1 MACSP
6 VDVPRREA
14 AIAQALANKLEQR
27 AKDRAEA
34 AAKARAEN
42 EAFTKEFL
50 NKAREVF
57 ELIDKDDSGSLAI
70 DEITTA
76 VKSDKVVKDFLKTC
90 GDETLMFLLQPKRLD
105 HALRELDTDGSGE
118 VDIDEWE
125 EAIRRGL
132 SKRLEQ
138 LADERERR
146 ERAAAAEDEA
156 FSAEFLF
163 AARKVFMMID
173 EDDSGTL
180 TKEEIT
186 TAVKANKEVI
196 DFLVNCGNPNLQYL
210 LVPARLEAALAELD
224 TDRSG
229 EVDLPEW
236 YCARRPVLCLRV
248 SCHPTGFVLTR
259 RHTQGG
265 RHRERPQ
272 EQARGQE
279 EGARGGGRG
288 GAARDR
294 GVHGPLHGGGPALL

>member
-118 VDIDEWE
+118 VDIDEC
-125 EAIRRGL
+125 A
-132 SKRLEQ
+132 
-138 LADERERR
+138 
-146 ERAAAAEDEA
+146 
-156 FSAEFLF
+156 
-163 AARKVFMMID
+163 
-173 EDDSGTL
+173 
-180 TKEEIT
+180 
-186 TAVKANKEVI
+186 
-196 DFLVNCGNPNLQYL
+196 
-210 LVPARLEAALAELD
+210 
-224 TDRSG
+224 
-229 EVDLPEW
+229 
-236 YCARRPVLCLRV
+236 ARRPTRHAIDGHRLMRAQGRRRSAGACRSASSSSPTSASAASAPRPRRTRPFRPN
-248 SCHPTGFVLTR
+248 SCSPR
-259 RHTQGG
+259 
-265 RHRERPQ
+265 
-272 EQARGQE
+272 ARSS
-279 EGARGGGRG
+279 R
-288 GAARDR
+288 
-294 GVHGPLHGGGPALL
+294 

>member
-105 HALRELDTDGSGE
+105 HALRELDTIVVALRKEGGE
-118 VDIDEWE
+118 L
-125 EAIRRGL
+125 R
-132 SKRLEQ
+132 
-138 LADERERR
+138 RERR
-146 ERAAAAEDEA
+146 LAGRKGREVA
-156 FSAEFLF
+156 FAGRSWRSF
-163 AARKVFMMID
+163 A
-173 EDDSGTL
+173 
-180 TKEEIT
+180 
-186 TAVKANKEVI
+186 
-196 DFLVNCGNPNLQYL
+196 P
-210 LVPARLEAALAELD
+210 
-224 TDRSG
+224 
-229 EVDLPEW
+229 
-236 YCARRPVLCLRV
+236 
-248 SCHPTGFVLTR
+248 
-259 RHTQGG
+259 
-265 RHRERPQ
+265 
-272 EQARGQE
+272 
-279 EGARGGGRG
+279 
-288 GAARDR
+288 
-294 GVHGPLHGGGPALL
+294 